1 MRKIERE
8 MLEAISNKSNW
19 HKGNTQVISQQCWSR
34 AMRPWSSIFLHGNH
48 IATWWHDD
56 KRLDVNT
63 DTFKEWP
70 TTTTRSRLNAL
81 GVVANIRKGQACID
95 GVEL

>member
-8 MLEAISNKSNW
+8 MLEAISNGANW
-19 HKGNTQVISQQCWSR
+19 DKGNTQVISQ
-34 AMRPWSSIFLHGNH
+34 RPWSSIFLHGNH

-56 KRLDVNT
+56 KRLDV
-63 DTFKEWP
+63 DKETFKEWP